1 MLQKRGSE
9 IPHVWRGEEFDQL
22 IFFTRKLW
30 TACGQADN
38 NASADQGQGLSPQ
51 STREHL
57 ASSIFVLNRDPW
69 PMFRAKL
76 DRTVTKFIWANFKAA
91 IVQKIIV
98 QIFMKHRKQVTIN
111 VSAIA

>member
-1 MLQKRGSE
+1 
-9 IPHVWRGEEFDQL
+9 
-22 IFFTRKLW
+22 
-30 TACGQADN
+30 
-38 NASADQGQGLSPQ
+38 
-51 STREHL
+51 
-57 ASSIFVLNRDPW
+57 
-69 PMFRAKL
+69 MFRAKL